1 MARTGVFVCH
11 CGSNIAKTVDCY
23 AVAEAAKELPG
34 VVYAVDYQYMCSS
47 PGQLMIQEAIKEH
60 NLDSVVVA
68 SCSPRLHEPTFR
80 RCAAEAGLNPYLVE
94 MANIREHCSWVH
106 KTKEIGTPKAAD
118 LMRAAV
124 VKAQRNV
131 PLFTKELP
139 VEKRALVVG
148 GGIAGIQAA
157 LDIADAGYEVILVER
172 SPSIGGRMA
181 QFDKTFPTLDCAA
194 CILTPKMVDVAAHPK
209 IRLMTW
215 SEVEQV
221 EGYIGNFEVT
231 IRKKARYVDLE
242 ACVGCGLCYEKCP
255 SKKNVSEFNAELG
268 QRAAIYVPFP
278 QAVPNVPVIDKDNCI
293 MLTRGKCGSCAKV
306 CPKNAINFEMED
318 ELVTEKVGAI
328 VLATGIQVEKG
339 RMYGEYGA
347 GQYDNVITSLQFERL
362 VNVSGPTE
370 GHIVRPSDHK
380 EPQTVVFIQCAGSRD
395 EAKGVPYCS
404 KVCCMY
410 TAKHALLIKD
420 KLPETDVYVFYID
433 IRADGKNYEEFVQRV
448 QRDYGV
454 NYIRG
459 RVSQLF
465 PSGDKVVVRGADSLL
480 GAPVELEADL
490 VVLATPIKPQEDAKD
505 ISRLFGIATDQHNF
519 FTEAHPKLRPAET
532 LTAGVFLAG
541 ACQFA
546 RDIPDSVAGGSAA
559 AAKVI
564 GLLSKEYMLSEP
576 QVAEVDEAQCVGCLN
591 CLRVCPFTAIEEKVL
606 TNARTGESRV
616 VASVN
621 EAICQGCGTCA
632 AACPS
637 KSITV
642 RGFTDDQI
650 LAEVDI
656 VCA

>member
-11 CGSNIAKTVDCY
+11 CGSNIAKTVDCA
-23 AVAEAAKELPG
+23 AVAEAAKDLPG

-80 RCAAEAGLNPYLVE
+80 RCVAEAGLNPYLVE

-106 KTKEIGTPKAAD
+106 KDMAMATPKAAD
-118 LMRAAV
+118 LMRSAV
-124 VKAQRNV
+124 AKVQRNV
-131 PLFTKELP
+131 PLFSKELP
-139 VEKRALVVG
+139 IERRALVVG

-194 CILTPKMVDVAAHPK
+194 CILTPKMVDVAAHPN

-215 SEVEQV
+215 SEVEDV
-221 EGYIGNFEVT
+221 SGYIGNFEVT
-231 IRKKARYVDLE
+231 IRKKARYVDEEL
-242 ACVGCGLCYEKCP
+242 CVGCGLCYEKCP
-255 SKKNVSEFNAELG
+255 SKKNVSEFNAGLG
-268 QRAAIYVPFP
+268 MRTAIYVPFP
-278 QAVPNVPVIDKDNCI
+278 QSVPNVPVIDADNCI
-293 MLTRGKCGSCAKV
+293 MLTKGKCGACAKN
-306 CPKNAINFEMED
+306 CPKDAINFQMQD

-328 VLATGIQVEKG
+328 VVATGIEVEG
-339 RMYGEYGA
+339 GSMYGEYGA
-347 GQYDNVITSLQFERL
+347 GRYENVITSLQLERL
-362 VNVSGPTE
+362 INVSGPTE

-380 EPQTVVFIQCAGSRD
+380 EPKTIVFIQCAGSRD

-410 TAKHALLIKD
+410 TAKHAMLIKD
-420 KLPETDVYVFYID
+420 KMPDTEIYVFYID
-433 IRADGKNYEEFVQRV
+433 IRAGGKNYEEFVQRA
-448 QRDYGV
+448 QSEFGV
-454 NYIRG
+454 KYLRG

-465 PSGDKVVVRGADSLL
+465 PNGDKIVVRGADSLL
-480 GAPVELEADL
+480 GAPVEVEADL
-490 VVLATPIKPQEDAKD
+490 VVLATPIKPREDAHEVA
-505 ISRLFGIATDQHNF
+505 RMFGIATDQHNF
-519 FTEAHPKLRPAET
+519 FTEAHPKLRPVET
-532 LTAGVFLAG
+532 LTAGVYLAG

-559 AAKVI
+559 AAKVV
-564 GLLSKEYMLSEP
+564 GLFSQESLLSEP
-576 QVAEVDEAQCVGCLN
+576 QVAEVDEDRCAGCLN

-606 TNARTGESRV
+606 ENPKTGERRV

-632 AACPS
+632 GACPS
-637 KSITV
+637 GSVTI
-642 RGFTDDQI
+642 RGFTDEQI